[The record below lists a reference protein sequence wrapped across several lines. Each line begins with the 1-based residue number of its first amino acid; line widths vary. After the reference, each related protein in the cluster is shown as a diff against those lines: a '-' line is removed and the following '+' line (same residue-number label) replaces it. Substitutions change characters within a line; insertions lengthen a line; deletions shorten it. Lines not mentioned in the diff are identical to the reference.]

1 MEGQSH
7 RFNQF
12 RVAHELADALGGV
25 VRPLTGLSCDGLNQ
39 PTDGT

>member
-7 RFNQF
+7 RLNPF
-12 RVAHELADALGGV
+12 RVAHELADAVTGV
-25 VRPLTGLSCDGLNQ
+25 VRPLAGLRRDGFNQ